1 MERSSAVKQGL
12 RVVLTSVFLAAALLT
27 TGCGDNALMNPLS
40 ETVQDG
46 GSLNA
51 ARTDVNAARTDVNAA
66 RTDVNAARTDLNP

>member
-51 ARTDVNAARTDVNAA
+51 AKNGCQRGADRRECGPD
-66 RTDVNAARTDLNP
+66 

>member
-12 RVVLTSVFLAAALLT
+12 RVVLTSVFLAAALLS
-27 TGCGDNALMNPLS
+27 TGCSDNALMNPLN

-46 GSLNA
+46 GQTNA

-66 RTDVNAARTDLNP
+66 RTDVNAARNDLNP

>member
-51 ARTDVNAARTDVNAA
+51 AKNDFNAAKNDFNAA
-66 RTDVNAARTDLNP
+66 KNDFNAAHNDMNP